1 MRPTVVLAV
10 ALLAVLAG
18 CGGGG
23 TGGPG
28 TPTTGD
34 ATATTAPTPTPPSSA
49 TPPPTTVGTTT
60 PDPRPAWVG
69 DDGGVDG
76 EALARLHGRALP
88 ATARLTVDREGPPD
102 LRLWTGPDA
111 SRLAVGDGPSR
122 ALYDAGAVSAS
133 RDADATP
140 STRYERGLGG
150 ASRDAAYASVRG
162 TFPGAY
168 LRAATLAYDGPTG
181 DGGHRVTVTGLDGE
195 TAAPGA
201 AGRLVALSGTARV
214 GPDGL
219 VRTLSVV
226 ETVRTPDGDRV
237 ERAVEVR
244 VGAVDAVPTPGWLD
258 AVPRLRAERAAD
270 GQTLTVE
277 HVGGAT
283 LENGTTLRL
292 LTETG
297 VAGRVELNA
306 SLAPGDERT
315 LALVAENGT
324 RRLVVATGAVPEN
337 ATRLPSDLVV
347 AVDTDVAAV
356 RVAVDADADYVLN
369 RPSNSFAWASA
380 RCSANVETSMSSVSA
395 TSVAVA
401 DRGYSKYPISTAV
414 STTSR
419 WRPVN
424 RPTSTTAVRSPS
436 LSVPPWTR

>member
-28 TPTTGD
+28 TPTAGD
-34 ATATTAPTPTPPSSA
+34 ATGTTAPAPAATA
-49 TPPPTTVGTTT
+49 TPPPTTTDGTTT

-69 DDGGVDG
+69 DGGRVDG

-88 ATARLTVDREGPPD
+88 ATARLTVDREGAPD
-102 LRLWTGPDA
+102 VGLWAGPDA
-111 SRLAVGDGPSR
+111 NRLDVGDAPAR
-122 ALYDAGAVSAS
+122 ALYDDGAIRAS

-140 STRYERGLGG
+140 TARYEHGLGG
-150 ASRDAAYASVRG
+150 PSRDAAYASVRG

-181 DGGHRVTVTGLDGE
+181 DGGHRVTVTGLAAE

-201 AGRLVALSGTARV
+201 PGRLVDLSGTATV

-226 ETVRTPDGDRV
+226 ETVRTTAGDRL

-244 VGAVDAVPTPGWLD
+244 VATVDAVPSPDWLD
-258 AVPRLRAERAAD
+258 PVPQLRAERAA
-270 GQTLTVE
+270 GARTLTLE

-283 LENGTTLRL
+283 LASGTTLRL
-292 LTETG
+292 RNDSG
-297 VAGRVELNA
+297 VVGRVSLNA
-306 SLAPGDERT
+306 TLPPGDERS
-315 LALVAENGT
+315 LALIVENGT
-324 RRLVVATGAVPEN
+324 RRLVVANGTVPEN
-337 ATRLPSDLVV
+337 ATRLPPGLVV
-347 AVDTDVAAV
+347 AVDTDDAAV
-356 RVAVDADADYVLN
+356 RVAVDADARYSASS
-369 RPSNSFAWASA
+369 PSNSFAWASA
-380 RCSANVETSMSSVSA
+380 RCSANVETSMSSASA

-401 DRGYSKYPISTAV
+401 DRGYSK
-414 STTSR
+414 
-419 WRPVN
+419 
-424 RPTSTTAVRSPS
+424 
-436 LSVPPWTR
+436 

>member
-28 TPTTGD
+28 TPTSGD
-34 ATATTAPTPTPPSSA
+34 ATETTAPTPSTTATPPPSA

-69 DDGGVDG
+69 DDGRVDG
-76 EALARLHGRALP
+76 DALARLHGRALP
-88 ATARLTVDREGPPD
+88 ATTRLAVDREGPPD

-111 SRLAVGDGPSR
+111 DRLDVGDGPAR

-140 STRYERGLGG
+140 PTRYERGL
-150 ASRDAAYASVRG
+150 ASLSRDAAYASVRG

-181 DGGHRVTVTGLDGE
+181 DGSHRVAVTGLDGE

-201 AGRLVALSGTARV
+201 AGRLIDLSGTATV

-219 VRTLSVV
+219 VRSLSVV
-226 ETVRTPDGDRV
+226 ETVRTADGDRV

-258 AVPRLRAERAAD
+258 AAPRLRAARTAD
-270 GQTLTVE
+270 GRTVTVE

-283 LENGTTLRL
+283 LANGTTLRL
-292 LTETG
+292 LTDAG
-297 VAGRVELNA
+297 VTGRVALNA
-306 SLAPGDERT
+306 SLAPGDELA

-324 RRLVVATGAVPEN
+324 RRLVVANGSVPEN
-337 ATRLPSDLVV
+337 ATRLPSGLVV
-347 AVDTDVAAV
+347 AVDTEAAAV
-356 RVAVDADADYVLN
+356 RVAVDASDARYSLSS
-369 RPSNSFAWASA
+369 PSNSFAWASA

-401 DRGYSKYPISTAV
+401 DRGYSK
-414 STTSR
+414 
-419 WRPVN
+419 
-424 RPTSTTAVRSPS
+424 
-436 LSVPPWTR
+436 